1 MSIAKGKKRITITV
15 DSEPYERLR
24 ELTKI
29 LGWKDNWLGPELD
42 KLIAGV
48 LIVAEQARKD
58 AEEKL
63 QLTEEQA
70 AKRYEDL
77 MRATLER
84 LK

>member
-1 MSIAKGKKRITITV
+1 MAIAKGKKRINVTV
-15 DSEPYERLR
+15 EAEPYERLR
-24 ELTKI
+24 ELTKL

-48 LIVAEQARKD
+48 LIVAEQAKKD
-58 AEEKL
+58 AESNM
-63 QLTEEQA
+63 QLSEEQA
-70 AKRYEDL
+70 TKRYEDL

>member
-1 MSIAKGKKRITITV
+1 MVTV
-15 DSEPYERLR
+15 KAEPYERLR
-24 ELTKI
+24 ELTRL
-29 LGWKDNWLGPELD
+29 LGWKDSWLGPELD

-48 LIVAEQARKD
+48 LIVAEQAKKD
-58 AEEKL
+58 AEENLK
-63 QLTEEQA
+63 LTEEQA